1 MAGHGEVIELARA
14 HGIDVNGEDL
24 VIKRAISAARNR
36 VYVNGTLSTVAVL
49 ALLGAKLVEIHGQY
63 EQQTLLHPE
72 HQLDIFDSYAGVLE
86 LRYALERQYYYLQ
99 GLRKRLAELTAQADE
114 RAVGNNSCNSNSRK
128 SIRPNCDRVKR
139 KSSRASA
146 TS

>member
-1 MAGHGEVIELARA
+1 M
-14 HGIDVNGEDL
+14 
-24 VIKRAISAARNR
+24 
-36 VYVNGTLSTVAVL
+36 
-49 ALLGAKLVEIHGQY
+49 
-63 EQQTLLHPE
+63 
-72 HQLDIFDSYAGVLE
+72 LE

-114 RAVGNNSCNSNSRK
+114 RPVGNNSCNSNSKK
-128 SIRPNCDRVKR
+128 STRPNCDRVKR